1 MLITTVT
8 QQRLEGLSYAI
19 LTRKALPYIGAGA
32 GQRLVGSVT
41 LALTQKEIRD
51 YFTIGMV
58 FVVMAGVLDL
68 IKLIIECM

>member
-41 LALTQKEIRD
+41 LALHTLPHVQNGD
-51 YFTIGMV
+51 DIGAHV
-58 FVVMAGVLDL
+58 VATEAGTHFVV
-68 IKLIIECM
+68 

>member
-1 MLITTVT
+1 M
-8 QQRLEGLSYAI
+8 
-19 LTRKALPYIGAGA
+19 
-32 GQRLVGSVT
+32 
-41 LALTQKEIRD
+41 TQKEIRD